1 MGENMMADDRD
12 PHGVPG
18 LDGVSPELAE
28 TVTAIN
34 CAFTEALVSIARD
47 GVAQPGGRVS
57 GALVV
62 EQFVRGF
69 VAFDVSV
76 HGLRFIDGPDLPRDP
91 EPPPGGMYL

>member
-1 MGENMMADDRD
+1 MDDD
-12 PHGVPG
+12 VHGVAG

-28 TVTAIN
+28 AVTAIN
-34 CAFTEALVSIARD
+34 CAFTGALVSIARD

-57 GALVV
+57 GAQVV

-76 HGLRFIDGPDLPRDP
+76 HGLRFIDGPDMPPERP
-91 EPPPGGMYL
+91 EPELGGYL